1 MIESNSIKS
10 TSPDTFLR
18 RNNILGADASTNK
31 IGRMP
36 VKSIGDLDTLYQPR
50 ESTTRNP
57 EITDPREP
65 HNTE

>member
-1 MIESNSIKS
+1 MTDPNSIKS

-18 RNNILGADASTNK
+18 RNNILGADASTDK

-36 VKSIGDLDTLYQPR
+36 VKSTGDLDTLYQLR
-50 ESTTRNP
+50 ESTTRSP

-65 HNTE
+65 NDIN